1 MKNNNGFIPEDRAL
15 DIVLTLIKGAFH
27 ERVDFNLYKET
38 PAFKAE
44 TLRHLAVIHNRL
56 LANSSLDGLPI
67 DAD

>member
-1 MKNNNGFIPEDRAL
+1 MKNNNGFTPNERAM
-15 DIVLTLIKGAFH
+15 DIVLTLIKGAVN

-56 LANSSLDGLPI
+56 LAKSSLDGLPI
-67 DAD
+67 DVA